1 VCPVVHR
8 ITRAFT
14 LATLHGVC
22 AQCPQHYEGTI
33 RNAGKAYAIA
43 DACQQACPASLEL
56 MRADGPEQRCNKA
69 RLLHYLPMRSNP
81 TRKDSWCGWHLDH
94 GMLTGT
100 LLNMPHRVC
109 AVCLHAD
116 AQRGMSR
123 VIHEL
128 TSHIHSHDLTAHHV
142 QHVVHGV
149 ALKVQV
155 SIDADAACYRP
166 HCCNVS

>member
-1 VCPVVHR
+1 MRAGVYRPNTWPDDVLPGLQPAFKAMGSLTCHVADKLLRVCQKLV
-8 ITRAFT
+8 TRSDP
-14 LATLHGVC
+14 GVSRSTSHHPAPC
-22 AQCPQHYEGTI
+22 RHAGERCMMFVQHYEGTD

-109 AVCLHAD
+109 ASQSLC
-116 AQRGMSR
+116 
-123 VIHEL
+123 
-128 TSHIHSHDLTAHHV
+128 
-142 QHVVHGV
+142 
-149 ALKVQV
+149 
-155 SIDADAACYRP
+155 
-166 HCCNVS
+166 